1 MTYGSTHSFVQQEAC
16 VITSHASGEEIYRV
30 LMWCTPDSDTGRRSH
45 AVNKAASE
53 DAGTFLYNYP
63 PKKKPIPFL

>member
-1 MTYGSTHSFVQQEAC
+1 M
-16 VITSHASGEEIYRV
+16 ITSHASGEEIYRV